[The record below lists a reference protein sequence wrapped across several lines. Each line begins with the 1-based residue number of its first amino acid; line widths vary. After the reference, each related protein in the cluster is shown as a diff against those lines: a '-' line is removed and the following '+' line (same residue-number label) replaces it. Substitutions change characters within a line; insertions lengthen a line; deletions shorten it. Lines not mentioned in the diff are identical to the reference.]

1 MPFPVRLPEA
11 HGPWSDDARLSSG
24 ASAATMVFF
33 VGAPGWKPG
42 ARARTSFLSDS
53 GRDAIVRHRHGAVAG
68 RARPA
73 PPRRAWLRA
82 AGGGRGRRRSGRAGR
97 GPPPK
102 RRSRVGARARL
113 LGYGPKPEDFITG
126 EEIIFGTHDTPA
138 AAKKKKGLPR
148 QKLREGEAVDVESPT
163 YSGCRDPVQRA
174 LYRVRSLSERDVGD
188 LDPDIDMPVVLTP
201 VRGFLKRAR
210 IQSAPPGAR
219 ESDEVFDDRVEQHS
233 EDDYL
238 AVAGVYAIIDGPGL
252 LYGPP
257 PSPPESD
264 EEDDDGDLES
274 EGFHELRPEEVPE
287 DLREVADYFVEKDGI
302 LMAIRRAPLP
312 HELGIPRRPPP
323 QVHYIGAS
331 LNVAR
336 ALRRHVLDFGD
347 GVCAY
352 ARVCLVDPAN
362 VERLR
367 QLQREWI
374 EEQEFIPPGNRTDEA
389 HQEQHRKWV
398 SGSGPLEA
406 SEEDVA
412 ADEAKEAPEVAGGDG
427 HVVPAASTAEPTSS
441 ADEIPESAPAD
452 TSDNGQAEEEQG
464 AKAPGASAP
473 ATPWEG
479 AGDTPNADPDENE
492 ATSEPNIISPF
503 SGAWDRPPTDAS
515 VASAAALP
523 LDREN
528 VRRVLEEVRPYLL
541 ADGGDLHVVEV
552 DPATGNISV
561 ALQGACRSCP
571 ASTTTMKM
579 GVERILRE
587 RFGDDRIGEVVAL
600 ELDTVD
606 GTNGADID
614 LADQCEDCLD
624 EIRPTLYAF
633 GGMVEVL
640 DVNTDGVRLRY
651 RGPDKL
657 RQSIDARLRQRLR
670 GLKQVTFTETP
681 A

>member
-1 MPFPVRLPEA
+1 M
-11 HGPWSDDARLSSG
+11 
-24 ASAATMVFF
+24 F
-33 VGAPGWKPG
+33 VGAPGWTPG
-42 ARARTSFLSDS
+42 GRARTSFLGDNE
-53 GRDAIVRHRHGAVAG
+53 RDAIVRHRHGAVAG
-68 RARPA
+68 WARPA
-73 PPRRAWLRA
+73 PRRRARLQA
-82 AGGGRGRRRSGRAGR
+82 AAGGRGRRRSGRAGR
-97 GPPPK
+97 GPSPK
-102 RRSRVGARARL
+102 RRSRVGARARV

-188 LDPDIDMPVVLTP
+188 LDPDINTPVVLTP

-219 ESDEVFDDRVEQHS
+219 ESDEVFDDRVEQHG

-257 PSPPESD
+257 PSSPES
-264 EEDDDGDLES
+264 EEEEEDDGDLES
-274 EGFHELRPEEVPE
+274 EGFHELRPEEVSE
-287 DLREVADYFVEKDGI
+287 ELREVADYFVEKDGI

-312 HELGIPRRPPP
+312 HELGIPRRPSP

-331 LNVAR
+331 LHVAR

-362 VERLR
+362 VDRLR

-374 EEQEFIPPGNRTDEA
+374 DEQEFIPPGNRTDET

-406 SEEDVA
+406 AEEGVA
-412 ADEAKEAPEVAGGDG
+412 VDEANESPAVADGDG
-427 HVVPAASTAEPTSS
+427 HVVPAANTAEPTSS
-441 ADEIPESAPAD
+441 ADGTPQNTLAD
-452 TSDNGQAEEEQG
+452 NSGNGQAGEEQG
-464 AKAPGASAP
+464 AKAPGASEP
-473 ATPWEG
+473 FTPWEG
-479 AGDTPNADPDENE
+479 AGDTPSACPGESE

-503 SGAWDRPPTDAS
+503 ARERDRPPTDAS
-515 VASAAALP
+515 AASAAALP

-552 DPATGNISV
+552 DSATGNISV

-571 ASTTTMKM
+571 ASSTTMKM

-606 GTNGADID
+606 GANGAETD

-640 DVNTDGVRLRY
+640 DVKTDGVRLRY
-651 RGPDKL
+651 RGPDTL

-670 GLKQVTFTETP
+670 GLKQVTFVETP
-681 A
+681 T